1 VGNWTDPERHLAGNI
16 RAFDGI
22 SSEYKWLET
31 HTGNHLGAFYE
42 PDHIEMPRVFL
53 DYFLFDR
60 RETECLVSPVFVS
73 YDTRGRRQS
82 TERPKPRSL
91 RQMQKILSFA

>member
-1 VGNWTDPERHLAGNI
+1 M
-16 RAFDGI
+16 
-22 SSEYKWLET
+22 

-42 PDHIEMPRVFL
+42 PEHIEMPRVFL

-60 RETECLVSPVFVS
+60 REMECLMSPVFVS

-91 RQMQKILSFA
+91 RQMQKILSFT